1 VVRRNTGSFCFHARH
16 GSLPIRRVNPTELP
30 LVLLPGLHG
39 SVRLFDDVVGALRNH
54 FPHRKFLP
62 LPLPPDTPQDYPSL
76 RDYFIGRLERIGPFV
91 LLAESFSAPLALHLA
106 ASPRL
111 ALRRLILAGAFCHA
125 PRCAAIRLLPLRGIF
140 SLRPP
145 AQAIRHFLTG
155 KHSSKQLV
163 DSVRSEIQLTGGEV
177 LAARV
182 RVMLSLTEDE
192 LPPVPQI
199 PVLLLQANR
208 DALLPKEARATLESH
223 FPDARIEHIDA
234 PHLLLQ
240 TAPEACAEAIAQFIR

>member
-1 VVRRNTGSFCFHARH
+1 
-16 GSLPIRRVNPTELP
+16 VNPTELP

-39 SVRLFDDVVGALRNH
+39 SVRLFDDVVGALREH

-62 LPLPPDTPQDYPSL
+62 LPLPLDTPQDYPSL
-76 RDYFIGRLERIGPFV
+76 RDYFVGKLEGHGPFV

-111 ALRRLILAGAFCHA
+111 AVGRLVLAGAFCHA

-155 KHSSKQLV
+155 KHSSTKLV
-163 DSVRSEIQLTGGEV
+163 DLVRNEIQLTGADA

-182 RVMLSLTEDE
+182 RAVLSLKEDE
-192 LPPVPQI
+192 LPPVPRI
-199 PVLLLQANR
+199 PILLLQAER
-208 DALLPKEARATLESH
+208 DGLLPKEARAILESH
-223 FPDARIEHIDA
+223 FPDAQIKHIDA

-240 TAPEACAEAIAQFIR
+240 TAPEACAEAIAKFIR